1 VECFHEGPN
10 MLVIDNDICIDCSLC
25 VPQCPIDAIFE
36 IGDLPLDQQDWV
48 EMNANLSQKWPVL
61 LVQKD
66 PLPDWKEWDGK
77 QGKRALLEE

>member
-1 VECFHEGPN
+1 

-36 IGDLPLDQQDWV
+36 VVNLPLDQADWV

-61 LVQKD
+61 TKQKD
-66 PLPDWKEWDGK
+66 PMLDWQEWDGK